1 MRFGRY
7 VATFGLILMW
17 QGALAQI
24 SPESGSMTE
33 RSNAFGQASRSAI
46 VGPASIEL
54 LGKATLELA
63 QDYVFVGPPEAFR
76 ILQTFDSSALASEV
90 LGLVF
95 PKDHSQQWFVS
106 VNAQDPKG
114 SAYNDGHVQ
123 ASNAKG
129 LGFAPLQSSHW
140 INESVAAAG
149 NPRVA
154 LLQGDSSLDRP
165 FALSVTATAAG
176 IDSGQLNAQA
186 LANAFYAQPRDLP
199 QIGIAL
205 LKRYWIALA
214 VLLLALSWWIQGR
227 LTRLAAA

>member
-1 MRFGRY
+1 MRFSRC
-7 VATFGLILMW
+7 VATFGLVLVW
-17 QGALAQI
+17 QGALAQT
-24 SPESGSMTE
+24 SPEQVSMTE
-33 RSNAFGQASRSAI
+33 RSNVFEQASRSSV

-106 VNAQDPKG
+106 VDAHDPQG
-114 SAYNDGHVQ
+114 TAYNAGHVQ
-123 ASNAKG
+123 ASNAQD

-140 INESVAAAG
+140 INESGAEAR
-149 NPRVA
+149 NPIVA
-154 LLQGDSSLDRP
+154 LLQGDSSVDRP

-176 IDSGQLNAQA
+176 NDSGRLNAEA
-186 LANAFYAQPRDLP
+186 LANAFQYTQRSLP
-199 QIGIAL
+199 EIGIAL

-214 VLLLALSWWIQGR
+214 VLLLGLSWWIQAR
-227 LTRLAAA
+227 LTRLAS